1 MFTINIGTTD
11 RAVRLIAGVAVIALG
26 VTFSSWFGLIGLVLV
41 GTAFFRWCPAY
52 VPFKVSTCAIEN
64 TAE

>member
-1 MFTINIGTTD
+1 MFTTNIGTKD
-11 RAVRLIAGVAVIALG
+11 RVVRLIAGVAVIALG
-26 VTFSSWFGLIGLVLV
+26 VTFSNWFGLIGLVLV

-64 TAE
+64 PAE